1 MKITDTRAMESFTNA
16 TASIVEL
23 ISPTGYQLRKSR
35 MEMIDRLRRLKN
47 CSECKC
53 KPVISA
59 SKGIVCPICGK
70 QELDEES
77 WNEVNDETGN
87 AVQQ

>member
-1 MKITDTRAMESFTNA
+1 MKTTPNVIEQLKR
-16 TASIVEL
+16 
-23 ISPTGYQLRKSR
+23 LRK
-35 MEMIDRLRRLKN
+35 

-70 QELDEES
+70 AAASEEE
-77 WNEVNDETGN
+77 WNDE
-87 AVQQ
+87 QDM